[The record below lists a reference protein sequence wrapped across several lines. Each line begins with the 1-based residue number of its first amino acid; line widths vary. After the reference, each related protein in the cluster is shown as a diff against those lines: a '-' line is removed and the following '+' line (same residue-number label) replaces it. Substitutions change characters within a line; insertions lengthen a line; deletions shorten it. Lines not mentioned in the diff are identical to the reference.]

1 MKTRN
6 LIKRSVR
13 RSNQRGFTLV
23 ELMLVL
29 VILGTLAAIVLPKFG
44 NISGRS
50 KETAAKTQIATFKTA
65 CNMFE
70 VDCGY
75 YPRTLDDLIV
85 QPRDATGWHGPYMD
99 GVQIPLDPWLHP
111 YIYYCPGRVNTA
123 GYDIVSMGADGQEG
137 TDDDVNSWA
146 LEQTKQ

>member
-1 MKTRN
+1 MKTHN
-6 LIKRSVR
+6 VIKRSVR

-50 KETAAKTQIATFKTA
+50 KETAAKTQIAGFKTA
-65 CNMFE
+65 LNMFE
-70 VDCGY
+70 GDCGY

-85 QPRDATGWHGPYMD
+85 QPRDANGWHGPYMD
-99 GVQIPLDPWLHP
+99 AVAVPLDPWGRP
-111 YIYYCPGRVNTA
+111 FIYYCPGRVNTA
-123 GYDIVSMGADGQEG
+123 GYDIVSTGADGQEG
-137 TDDDVNSWA
+137 TDDDVVSWA
-146 LEQTKQ
+146 LEATKQ